1 MIHPLPLMSIH
12 LKKSFYGRYFPMA
25 HLLRV
30 PAMLA
35 LSAFAA
41 RAATFTVTNLAD
53 AGAGSLRQAII
64 NANNGAGADVIDFAA
79 GVTGSV
85 TLASEVPGLAGGI
98 SLQGPGAGLLTVE
111 TVQQS
116 SPFRIFNVPPGAT
129 ASLAGITIRRSS
141 TAYGQGHGGGVANF
155 GSLTLT
161 NCVLENN
168 VVSKFQDQLTTLD
181 PSRGGGIFN
190 AVGASLVVEGYT
202 FRGNGALVDN
212 GGAICNEGTATVS
225 NSTFSDNNR
234 GSFPSLLHA
243 IWNKAGVMTLDG
255 VTVTLNAGGLNLT
268 LDTALAAA
276 SANNFTSGNPLLGP
290 LQDNDG
296 RTPTHRP
303 LVPLAPGEIR
313 NASSCMRS

>member
-1 MIHPLPLMSIH
+1 MIHPLPLMRTH
-12 LKKSFYGRYFPMA
+12 LRKSFYGRYLPIA
-25 HLLRV
+25 HL
-30 PAMLA
+30 
-35 LSAFAA
+35 
-41 RAATFTVTNLAD
+41 AATFT
-53 AGAGSLRQAII
+53 I
-64 NANNGAGADVIDFAA
+64 
-79 GVTGSV
+79 
-85 TLASEVPGLAGGI
+85 
-98 SLQGPGAGLLTVE
+98 
-111 TVQQS
+111 
-116 SPFRIFNVPPGAT
+116 
-129 ASLAGITIRRSS
+129 
-141 TAYGQGHGGGVANF
+141 
-155 GSLTLT
+155 T
-161 NCVLENN
+161 NCILENN
-168 VVSKFQDQLTTLD
+168 VIYKFQDQFTTLE

-234 GSFPSLLHA
+234 GSFPGLLDA
-243 IWNKAGVMTLDG
+243 VWNKAGVMTLDG

-303 LVPLAPGEIR
+303 LVPLAPGEMR

>member
-1 MIHPLPLMSIH
+1 M
-12 LKKSFYGRYFPMA
+12 
-25 HLLRV
+25 
-30 PAMLA
+30 
-35 LSAFAA
+35 
-41 RAATFTVTNLAD
+41 
-53 AGAGSLRQAII
+53 
-64 NANNGAGADVIDFAA
+64 
-79 GVTGSV
+79 
-85 TLASEVPGLAGGI
+85 
-98 SLQGPGAGLLTVE
+98 
-111 TVQQS
+111 
-116 SPFRIFNVPPGAT
+116 
-129 ASLAGITIRRSS
+129 
-141 TAYGQGHGGGVANF
+141 
-155 GSLTLT
+155 
-161 NCVLENN
+161 
-168 VVSKFQDQLTTLD
+168 
-181 PSRGGGIFN
+181 
-190 AVGASLVVEGYT
+190 VEGYT
-202 FRGNGALVDN
+202 FRENRAVVDN